1 MPPTHPPT
9 LPLLMGMQAMA
20 AMAREKLKPTL
31 RLTPQLIL
39 TTATGTVTGAAT
51 TVTAILATLRPL
63 SMLHQSTLS
72 LSMPP
77 THPRRFHPP
86 SASRCR

>member
-1 MPPTHPPT
+1 MLPTHPPT
-9 LPLLMGMQAMA
+9 LHRLTGTQAMA

-31 RLTPQLIL
+31 RPTPQRTL

-51 TVTAILATLRPL
+51 TVTAILATPRLLFMP
-63 SMLHQSTLS
+63 HQSTLS

-77 THPRRFHPP
+77 TLPRRFHPP
-86 SASRCR
+86 SASRCQ